1 MALVNHAKMEINAKI
16 VYFGPPGSGKS
27 TALEYIFSR
36 IKPSL
41 RGEIKNVP
49 AGGDKLLFFDFSPF
63 DRPLNDAYRLRL
75 HVYTLTGPVTNQETW
90 KMTLKGADG
99 IMIMVDASRERFS
112 EVQESIARLRGFLS
126 TYGVRLHDTSA
137 VLQLNRFEREQVV
150 MDVEHLLSG
159 MDLKGLPFCYS
170 CADRGEGLLEALT
183 TLSRFVLERLAEKG
197 MKWQARIARYA

>member
-41 RGEIKNVP
+41 RGKIKNVP
-49 AGGDKLLFFDFSPF
+49 VGGDKLLFFDFSPF
-63 DRPLNDAYRLRL
+63 DRPPNDAYRLRL
-75 HVYTLTGPVTNQETW
+75 HVYTLTGPVTNQATW

-112 EVQESIARLRGFLS
+112 EVQESIARLRGFL
-126 TYGVRLHDTSA
+126 TAYGVRLDDTSA
-137 VLQLNRFEREQVV
+137 LLQLNRFEREQLV
-150 MDVEHLLSG
+150 MDVEHLVSG
-159 MDLKGLPFCYS
+159 VDLKGLPFCYS
-170 CADRGEGLLEALT
+170 RADRGEGLLEALT
-183 TLSRFVLERLAEKG
+183 TLSRFVLGRLAEKG
-197 MKWQARIARYA
+197 MKWQARVTRDA